1 MSKRFVAEKRDPY
14 YRRAKEQ
21 GFRARSAFKL
31 QQVDEIFDILGPHVR
46 RVVDLC
52 SAPGSWSQVLAQRL
66 AGVGDGVSV
75 VAVDLQAMAP
85 IDGVAFL
92 QGDITSRTTAERVT
106 SLFSGEA
113 ADVVVCDGAPDVTG
127 LHDVD
132 EFLQW
137 QLLVSAVNIA
147 THVLARGSEDNNQF
161 HSQSHGGV
169 VRDNGGGAFVAKIF
183 TGAQTPLLVSALQ
196 KLFRNVAV
204 YKPLSSRPGSH
215 EAFVVAQQFAPPPT
229 WEPGWDAPA
238 LASGR
243 VDVTGGG
250 AQPSALIRFL
260 ALADLEG
267 VDGEFDESSMPSN
280 AQRTTNQLERARPG
294 LREGVAALCSYLERD
309 DHDATPPSWFS
320 DEQ

>member
-31 QQVDEIFDILGPHVR
+31 QQVDEVFDVLGPHVR

-66 AGVGDGVSV
+66 VAGAGGDGVRV

-85 IDGVAFL
+85 IDGVSFV
-92 QGDITSRTTAERVT
+92 QGDITSRATAERVT
-106 SLFSGEA
+106 SLFAGAA

-147 THVLARGSEDNNQF
+147 THVLARGGRGTHEC
-161 HSQSHGGV
+161 HSRAHGGV

-183 TGAQTPLLVSALQ
+183 TGAQTPLLVAALQ
-196 KLFRNVAV
+196 RLFREVAV
-204 YKPLSSRPGSH
+204 FKPLSSRPGSH
-215 EAFVVAQQFAPPPT
+215 EAFVVAQQFAPPPS

-243 VDVTGGG
+243 VDVAGSG
-250 AQPSALIRFL
+250 ARPSALTRFL

-267 VDGEFDESSMPSN
+267 GTIEEATVEST
-280 AQRTTNQLERARPG
+280 AQAQPRPG
-294 LREGVAALCSYLERD
+294 LRQGIASIESYLERD
-309 DHDATPPSWFS
+309 DHDASVPWLS
-320 DEQ
+320 